1 MRRVRIGLLG
11 PTVVEVDGRAVRLTP
26 TTAAVLARL
35 VIANGDLVT
44 VDEIFR
50 DVWPAQ
56 AGRVRREDRISVQ
69 KRILELRRALEP
81 DRAGPDSR
89 LLQTDRGA
97 ATSAYR
103 LVVGRDQVD
112 LHRFRDLLARAQQA
126 DAATA
131 VELLTE
137 AVALWRG
144 RPLFHVEGYAFAHA
158 TIAQTRPL
166 HAAACR
172 ALVEAYQQLGLF
184 DEALR
189 VGEVLYFDCP
199 DDPGLTT
206 MLADLRVR
214 SRSRAGPLRRDLA
227 ILGTSVV
234 VTSGDLFAQEAA
246 NLAVGFS
253 DTFDTDTA
261 QDVVISRT
269 SLQGQLLEHLY
280 GGDRRRLDRDLRNAL
295 RNVGPVTVESRAD
308 KRRGKLARYP
318 VGTVAVLRGASRQV
332 FAVAYSVMGNDLVA
346 RSSLDRLRSSL
357 DDLWD
362 AVDLHGRREPVA
374 VPVMGAGLARVDGT
388 EPATLITT
396 IVESFVRRSRR
407 QPVSREL
414 RVVVRPEDLERTAML
429 DVASFL
435 KGLV

>member
-1 MRRVRIGLLG
+1 MSRVRIGLLG
-11 PTVVEVDGRAVRLTP
+11 PTVVEVDGQAVKLTP
-26 TTAAVLARL
+26 TTIAVLARL

-50 DVWPAQ
+50 DVWPTQ
-56 AGRVRREDRISVQ
+56 ARTVRREDRISVQ
-69 KRILELRRALEP
+69 KRILELRRVLEP
-81 DRAGPDSR
+81 DRDGAES
-89 LLQTDRGA
+89 LLIPTDRGA

-103 LVVGRDQVD
+103 LTVGRDHVD
-112 LHRFRDLLARAQQA
+112 VHRFGDLLARAQRT

-144 RPLFHVEGYAFAHA
+144 RPLFHVEEYAFARA
-158 TIAQTRPL
+158 TIARLRPM

-189 VGEVLYFDCP
+189 VGEVLHSEHP
-199 DDPGLTT
+199 DDPGLAA
-206 MLADLRVR
+206 MLVELRGR
-214 SRSRAGPLRRDLA
+214 SRTRAGTLRRDLA
-227 ILGTSVV
+227 ALGTAVV
-234 VTSGDLFAQEAA
+234 VAGGDLFAQEGAH
-246 NLAVGFS
+246 LAVGFS
-253 DTFDTDTA
+253 DTFDTDIT

-269 SLQGQLLEHLY
+269 SLQGQVLDRLY
-280 GGDRRRLDRDLRNAL
+280 GGDRTRLDRDLRNAL
-295 RNVGPVTVESRAD
+295 RTVDPVTVESRAD

-318 VGTVAVLRGASRQV
+318 VGTVAVLRGSSRQV

-346 RSSLDRLRSSL
+346 RSSLDRLRHSL
-357 DDLWD
+357 DNLWD

-374 VPVMGAGLARVDGT
+374 VPVMGAGLARVDRI
-388 EPATLITT
+388 EPATLITM
-396 IVESFVRRSRR
+396 IVESFVRRSRHR
-407 QPVSREL
+407 PVSREL
-414 RVVVRPEDLERTAML
+414 RVVVRPEDLQRTAML

-435 KGLV
+435 KGLP